1 MRYRVLSGS
10 VGHGVA
16 VVDPGGEID
25 LTPEQAA
32 SLTERGCALAPI
44 VDSPPPAGQAEAP
57 AEPEAGDGG
66 AGDDDSPEPAHEPDG
81 DPAAAPEAKPKPKP
95 RSSRRGA

>member
-1 MRYRVLSGS
+1 MRYRVLIGS

-44 VDSPPPAGQAEAP
+44 VDNPPPAGQAEAP
-57 AEPEAGDGG
+57 DEPEVGDSG
-66 AGDDDSPEPAHEPDG
+66 AGDDDSPEPAPEPT
-81 DPAAAPEAKPKPKP
+81 PEP
-95 RSSRRGA
+95 RTRRSRRGA

>member
-1 MRYRVLSGS
+1 MRYRIEKGRISNGG
-10 VGHGVA
+10 GHIYG
-16 VVDPGGEID
+16 PGEVID

-57 AEPEAGDGG
+57 AEPEAGDSG
-66 AGDDDSPEPAHEPDG
+66 AGDDSPEPAPEP
-81 DPAAAPEAKPKPKP
+81 APKP
-95 RSSRRGA
+95 RTRRSRRGA